1 MREMNWNTYLH
12 SVREQ
17 VEKSPQLFKDRSV
30 FDFSYLPQ
38 EPLMRDEAKSL
49 IKVMLEFES
58 TGLVEHQAIIGTR
71 GSGKTMTVKHLQR
84 MLQQSADLDVFY
96 VNCRE
101 HNTSFKIFAHFLGVQ
116 PRGVGLEELYERF
129 RQATTRRTV
138 VILDEIDLM
147 SLKDRRRE
155 ILYFLSRSDRPYL
168 VVMLCN
174 SPQVLKDLDPATRS
188 SLQPVPLHFRNYN
201 AEQLGEILRDRAT
214 RGLHSW
220 DEGMLAQIAAM
231 TTQLANS
238 DARVAIKTLQYVV
251 MAPGEA
257 LSACFERA
265 RRDVV
270 FDLITDLSDANLLVL
285 WAVST
290 DAHGL
295 AKDVYRR
302 YCRLSADYRAKP
314 FSYMYYYT
322 SLSYLQSTGVVLL
335 AVTKVERAYT
345 NRVMLTCD
353 RGLVGQI
360 CELRF
365 GH

>member
-1 MREMNWNTYLH
+1 
-12 SVREQ
+12 
-17 VEKSPQLFKDRSV
+17 
-30 FDFSYLPQ
+30 
-38 EPLMRDEAKSL
+38 MRDEAKRL
-49 IKVMLEFES
+49 IKVMLEFEA

-71 GSGKTMTVKHLQR
+71 GSGKTLTVKHLQR
-84 MLQQSADLDVFY
+84 MLASSHLTVLY
-96 VNCRE
+96 TNCRE

-129 RQATTRRTV
+129 RQATTGRTV

-155 ILYFLSRSDRPYL
+155 ILYFLSRSDKPYL
-168 VVMLCN
+168 VVTLCN

-188 SLQPVPLHFRNYN
+188 SLQPVPLHFKNYD
-201 AEQLGEILRDRAT
+201 AEQLLAILRDRAS

-220 DEGMLAQIAAM
+220 DEGILAQIAAL

-238 DARVAIKTLQYVV
+238 DARVAIKTLQYRV
-251 MAPGEA
+251 
-257 LSACFERA
+257 LSPWEELPKCFERA
-265 RRDVV
+265 RQDVV
-270 FDLITDLSDANLLVL
+270 IDLITDLSDATLLVL

-290 DAHGL
+290 DPQGL

-302 YCRLSADYRAKP
+302 YCHLSADCQVKP
-314 FSYMYYYT
+314 YSYMYYYS
-322 SLSYLQSTGVVLL
+322 SLSYLQSAGVVLL

-345 NRVMLTCD
+345 NRIMLTCD
-353 RGLVGQI
+353 SGLVRQI

-365 GH
+365 GK